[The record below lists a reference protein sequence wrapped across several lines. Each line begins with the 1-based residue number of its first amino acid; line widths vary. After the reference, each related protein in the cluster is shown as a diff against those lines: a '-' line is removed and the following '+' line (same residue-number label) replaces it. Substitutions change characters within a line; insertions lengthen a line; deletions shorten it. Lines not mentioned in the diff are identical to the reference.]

1 MAEPIIGIDLGTTN
15 SVVAIFENGQP
26 RVLGNK
32 LGHNLTPSI
41 VAVTEN
47 DKRMVGYLAKRQ
59 AITNARNTV
68 SGAKRL
74 IGRKWNSPEVQTA
87 RELLSYQVKEGP
99 HDDVRVILRDKD
111 YSVPE
116 ISAMVLQEMRAVAEE
131 RLGVPVA
138 KAVITVPAYFGDGQ
152 RQATKDAGRIAGLDV
167 IRIINEP
174 TAAALAY
181 GFAKKL
187 NKRIAVFD
195 LGGGTF
201 DISILDIQN
210 SVFEVLAT
218 SGDTFLGGDDFDQRV
233 VDWLAFAFAK
243 EHKVDLRKEPMALQR
258 LRDAAERGKCEL
270 SSRDETEINLP
281 FIHAVG
287 KETFHLQKKLSR
299 QKLVELCADLI
310 DRTIAVSA
318 KTLAEASLDKSAI
331 DEVIL
336 VGGMT
341 RMLGVQEAVAR
352 FFGKPP
358 SKGVHPDEVVALGAA
373 IQASLLAGESSDMVL
388 LDVTPHDLGIM
399 VAGGAFKVLVEK
411 NSTVPVQKSEV
422 FTTIRDDQTQVRI
435 MILQGESPS
444 AAQNELLGEFVLEG
458 LRQAK
463 KGEVRVEVTF
473 EIGADG
479 IVSVRAKD
487 LETAREQQIV
497 VTASSGLTEAE
508 IQKMANENQDY
519 LVSQR
524 TSEEFERDRT
534 NAERIVRDI
543 EKLLPLVSQGVAN
556 TQFGADAIQKA
567 EKTLQRTRD
576 AIITQDRDALA
587 RSIDG
592 LQKTLEM
599 LRGIAGA
606 LKT

>member
-15 SVVAIFENGQP
+15 SVVAIMENGQP

-41 VAVTEN
+41 VAVTDN

-59 AITNARNTV
+59 AITNAKNTV
-68 SGAKRL
+68 YGAKRL
-74 IGRKWNSPEVQTA
+74 IGRKWHSEEVQAA
-87 RELLSYQVKEGP
+87 REVLAYQCKEGP
-99 HDDVRVILRDKD
+99 HDDVRIVLRDKQ

-131 RLGVPVA
+131 RLGQPVQ
-138 KAVITVPAYFGDGQ
+138 KAVVTVPAYFGDGQ
-152 RQATKDAGRIAGLDV
+152 RQATKDAGRIAGLDI

-181 GFAKKL
+181 GFTKKL
-187 NKRIAVFD
+187 SKRIAVFD

-258 LRDAAERGKCEL
+258 LRDAAERAKCEL
-270 SSRDETEINLP
+270 SSREETEINLP
-281 FIHAVG
+281 FIYAAG
-287 KETFHLQKKLSR
+287 KETFHLQRKLSR
-299 QKLVELCADLI
+299 EKLSELCADLI

-318 KTLAEASLDKSAI
+318 KTLVEAQMDKGAI
-331 DEVIL
+331 DDVIL

-341 RMLGVQEAVAR
+341 RMLAVQQAVER

-358 SKGVHPDEVVALGAA
+358 SKGVHPDEVVALGAS
-373 IQASLLAGESSDMVL
+373 IQASLLAGEAGETLL

-399 VAGGAFKVLVEK
+399 VAGGAFKPLVEK
-411 NSTVPVQKSEV
+411 NSTVPVQKSEI

-435 MILQGESPS
+435 MILQGESETAS
-444 AAQNELLGEFVLEG
+444 QNELLGEFVLEG

-473 EIGADG
+473 EISADG

-487 LETAREQQIV
+487 LETGREQQIV

-508 IQKMANENQDY
+508 IEKMATENQDY

-534 NAERIVRDI
+534 SAERLVRDI
-543 EKLLPLVSQGVAN
+543 EKLMPLVAQGVQN
-556 TQFGADAIQKA
+556 TQFGGDAIQKA
-567 EKTLQRTRD
+567 EKALQRTRD
-576 AIITQDRDALA
+576 AILTQDRDALA
-587 RSIDG
+587 RSIES

-599 LRGIAGA
+599 LRGISSA
-606 LKT
+606 LRP

>member
-1 MAEPIIGIDLGTTN
+1 MSEPIIGIDLGTSN
-15 SVVAIFENGQP
+15 SVVAIMENGQP

-74 IGRKWNSPEVQTA
+74 IGRKWNSPEVQSA

-99 HDDVRVILRDKD
+99 HDDVRVLLRDKD

-138 KAVITVPAYFGDGQ
+138 KAVVTVPAYFGDGQ
-152 RQATKDAGRIAGLDV
+152 RQATKDAGRIAGLEIV
-167 IRIINEP
+167 RIINEP

-181 GFAKKL
+181 GFSKKL
-187 NKRIAVFD
+187 SKRIAVFD

-258 LRDAAERGKCEL
+258 LRDAAERAKCEL
-270 SSRDETEINLP
+270 SSREETEINLP
-281 FIHAVG
+281 FIHAAG

-310 DRTIAVSA
+310 DRTIAVTA
-318 KTLAEASLDKSAI
+318 KTLVEATLEKGAI
-331 DEVIL
+331 DDVIL

-341 RMLGVQEAVAR
+341 RMLGVQEAVER

-358 SKGVHPDEVVALGAA
+358 SKGVHPDEVVALGAS
-373 IQASLLAGESSDMVL
+373 IQASLLAGEAGDMVL
-388 LDVTPHDLGIM
+388 LDVTPLDLGIM
-399 VAGGAFKVLVEK
+399 VAGGAFKVLVDK
-411 NSTVPVQKSEV
+411 NSTVPVSKSEV

-435 MILQGESPS
+435 MILQGESQT

-487 LETAREQQIV
+487 METGREQQIV

-543 EKLLPLVSQGVAN
+543 EKLLPLVSQGVQN
-556 TQFGADAIQKA
+556 TQFGGDAIQKA
-567 EKTLQRTRD
+567 EKALQRTRD